1 MFVKCD
7 VLVVVVSGEALF
19 AAVKFFTGARSL
31 RWGVKQDALVY
42 LFENINVFIHE
53 LVPTWRRFSL

>member
-53 LVPTWRRFSL
+53 LVPT